1 VPWSLAGETGSAI
14 AARPGVRA
22 EQVRRWRPAVR
33 SGGVAALRAR
43 PRPGRTPREREAAL
57 AAAREGLAGPATERR
72 VRTPARLAAEVARRD
87 DLAGPPGRG
96 AARGGYR
103 WRRPRHA
110 PKGRQAADAVDRA
123 GPRLKLPKR
132 QAAAGV
138 DLHLPFGDE
147 PEAPTH
153 PYLAHRRAARGAD
166 LRVEAPGRAKRR
178 ALPGVLDHARREL
191 IVVTGGT
198 ERSGDFVDLP
208 GRLDRGY
215 GPAPSREGRPV
226 LLVLDDGPIHT
237 GRAARKA
244 LAARPRLTVERL
256 PRHAPE
262 LNDVERSWGDPKRH
276 SLAHRTFRDA
286 DGLDAAIHHAV
297 GALNRERQARACA
310 SISRAA

>member
-1 VPWSLAGETGSAI
+1 
-14 AARPGVRA
+14 
-22 EQVRRWRPAVR
+22 
-33 SGGVAALRAR
+33 
-43 PRPGRTPREREAAL
+43 
-57 AAAREGLAGPATERR
+57 
-72 VRTPARLAAEVARRD
+72 
-87 DLAGPPGRG
+87 
-96 AARGGYR
+96 
-103 WRRPRHA
+103 
-110 PKGRQAADAVDRA
+110 
-123 GPRLKLPKR
+123 
-132 QAAAGV
+132 
-138 DLHLPFGDE
+138 
-147 PEAPTH
+147 
-153 PYLAHRRAARGAD
+153 
-166 LRVEAPGRAKRR
+166 
-178 ALPGVLDHARREL
+178 VLDHARREL

-310 SISRAA
+310 SISRAAWSCRLASASAIAAFDRGTLSASSSRTAGDVWATMALSAAESAPS